1 MGKAKIKEYRADDD
15 GFFGLTAPRA
25 AGLVTLVGA
34 LLCMLGYSDDPN
46 RFGYSYLFGFFVV
59 ASLVLGGIF
68 YSIALHF
75 TTGYWGITARR
86 MAEVAG
92 SGAIVLF
99 ALAIPLGVG
108 VATDNFNMYDEWMN
122 IHAHGHG
129 HGGHDDHADEHEDHD
144 DTHGEEDADEAEEH
158 GSLNLFGPST
168 AHAQDPYR
176 DPRQERDMNNLLPHT
191 PQMEAA
197 HHHVLEHKSGW
208 LSPNVW
214 YGRGFVYLLLWIFIG
229 FFFLRNSL
237 RQDRAS
243 EKEQIE
249 LARKMKKHSAWM
261 AIVFGL
267 SLTFAAFDWLMS
279 LEPSWYS
286 TIFGVQVFAGCAI
299 GILSVMVIVGISLHQ
314 RGLVGQ
320 ALNVEHIHDHGR
332 LLFGFMCFWAYVSF
346 SQWMLIYY
354 AGIPE
359 EAVWYHRRWGYGWKF
374 FSLAVG
380 FGHFVLPFYFLI
392 SRLQKRN
399 FAIMKFG
406 AIWLLTAHVMDV
418 YWLVLPQAG
427 AFNLGPSDVG
437 GLLFCGGAFFTYF
450 FMTLKK
456 HPLVPMGDPRLHR
469 TLAHHQIY

>member
-1 MGKAKIKEYRADDD
+1 MAKAKIKEYRADDD
-15 GFFGLTAPRA
+15 GFFGITAPRA
-25 AGLVTLVGA
+25 AGLLTLVGA
-34 LLCMLGYSDDPN
+34 LLCILGYTQDAN

-59 ASLVLGGIF
+59 TTLVLGGIF

-92 SGAIVLF
+92 SGAIVL
-99 ALAIPLGVG
+99 AVLAIPLFGG
-108 VATDNFNMYDEWMN
+108 VAADEFNMYDEWMN
-122 IHAHGHG
+122 VGHHG
-129 HGGHDDHADEHEDHD
+129 HGGHDDDHGDAHEGDDHGDHAD
-144 DTHGEEDADEAEEH
+144 EH
-158 GSLNLFGPST
+158 GSLNLLGPST
-168 AHAQDPYR
+168 AHAQDR
-176 DPRQERDMNNLLPHT
+176 AREVMQERDMNQLLPHT

-208 LSPNVW
+208 LSNPYW
-214 YGRGFVYLLLWIFIG
+214 GIRSGFYLLLWIFLG
-229 FFFLRNSL
+229 WFFFLNSL
-237 RQDRAS
+237 RQDKAK
-243 EKEQIE
+243 EDEQIE
-249 LARKMKKHSAWM
+249 LALKMKKHSAWM
-261 AIVFGL
+261 AIAFGL
-267 SLTFAAFDWLMS
+267 SLTFAAFDWVMS

-286 TIFGVQVFAGCAI
+286 TIFGVTVFAGCAV
-299 GILSVMVIVGISLHQ
+299 GILAVMLIVGISLHQ
-314 RGLVGQ
+314 RGLVGD
-320 ALNVEHIHDHGR
+320 AFNVEHIHDHGK
-332 LLFGFMCFWAYVSF
+332 LLFGFMCFWAYTCF

-392 SRLQKRN
+392 SRIQKRN

-427 AFNLGPSDVG
+427 RFGIGPADIG

-450 FMTLKK
+450 FFTLKK

-469 TLAHHQIY
+469 SLAHHQTH